1 MKGYDV
7 YVDGAFMGKDGADG
21 DPLDGVFHF
30 TVEGGQTHTIRV
42 YDGVNNFEKSMY
54 FERRVPKVINVP
66 PATTVYVAGGL
77 P

>member
-1 MKGYDV
+1 
-7 YVDGAFMGKDGADG
+7 MGKDGADG